1 MEKAVTPGNEDQIS
15 LIALARTIWSGRWL
29 AVTITSLFTL
39 GGVAYALLAP
49 EWYRAEIILAPAEQQ
64 SFAGGA
70 LAGLPASLGGLA
82 SLAGISL
89 PNPGPQQPVAVL
101 RSRSFARE
109 FIEANGLMPDI
120 LAQIKSRRPLD
131 IRDAVRFFDTRVR
144 AVSENTR
151 TSLVTLSVRWRDP
164 DTAAAWANG
173 MAKLLNDRLRQRA
186 SDEAERNV
194 NYLKKEMSSTVL
206 VSLQQSLGSILE
218 AEMQKLMLARGN
230 EEFAF
235 KVIDEAVAP
244 KRRASPQRVLVVAV
258 AFFAGAI
265 LSDLVLLVRGAL
277 RSAIR
282 K

>member
-1 MEKAVTPGNEDQIS
+1 MEKAVTPGNDDQLS
-15 LIALARTIWSGRWL
+15 LIALAQTIWSGRWL
-29 AVTITSLFTL
+29 AVTITAIFTL

-49 EWYRAEIILAPAEQQ
+49 EWYRAEVILAPAEQQ

-120 LAQIKSRRPLD
+120 LNEISSRKPLD

-164 DTAAAWANG
+164 ETAAAWANG
-173 MAKLLNDRLRQRA
+173 LAKLLNDRLRQRA

-244 KRRASPQRVLVVAV
+244 KRRDSPQRVLVVAV

-265 LSDLVLLVRGAL
+265 LSVLVLLVRGAL
-277 RSAIR
+277 RSAVQ